1 MLTREFLFWTLTLT
15 GGVAAGWWLA
25 VRPES
30 SFRSVATPVSV
41 LTILMAVLLC
51 MLAVTGQDVRS
62 VASDAYF
69 LATGR

>member
-1 MLTREFLFWTLTLT
+1 MIARGFLFWMLTLT
-15 GGVAAGWWLA
+15 GGIAAGWWLT
-25 VRPES
+25 VRPGS
-30 SFRSVATPVSV
+30 SFRAVATPVSF

-51 MLAVTGQDVRS
+51 LLAVSGQDLQT